1 MNTSACWPLASAS
14 FEGGDRY
21 SELRCSV
28 VRLLTLIRTVLA
40 LGVLN
45 CARVVVYRAAM
56 RARIFEWLT
65 PSTHLAPLGNDWL
78 ALVAF
83 APHDS
88 MLNAQAVI
96 QEADLLLSGRMR
108 YFGRHVFETGAPPQ
122 WCRDPSSGVAWPD
135 ERHWSRVDEFGSKA
149 ADIKLVWEASRFT
162 WILAFVQAE
171 RVSGDPRY
179 RAAGAAWLDSWIA
192 ANPVNVGPNWKCGQE
207 TSIRLMHLLTA
218 LHLIGPQG
226 PVAEPIA
233 QFVMEHLR
241 RIRAT
246 LFYAQAQDNNH
257 ATSEAA
263 ALVIGAD
270 WLIAGGSHGAIA
282 SFAHEMAILGRR
294 ILNETIMRLIAAD
307 GTFSQYST
315 NYHRLVLDT
324 LSLVEWSCRTLG
336 TSGLGL
342 ASRARVQAAIDWLAS
357 VVDADSGGAPNL
369 GGNDG
374 ALILPLACTDYR
386 DFRST
391 LQLAAALFRGERL
404 YPPGPWDA
412 ACEWL
417 GVALPRAFAL
427 RSRTPT
433 LYPSGFVVI
442 AAPQTRVWALL
453 RLPTFR
459 FRPSH
464 ADALHL
470 DVWVAG
476 VNLMRDAGSFSYN
489 CGEPWQ
495 SYFSST
501 RAHCTCEFDGRNQ
514 MPRLGRFLFG
524 DWLEQQAAAQIT
536 HAGTAVGY
544 QAMYRDRWGAC
555 HHRSVRLSDGVV
567 TVVDKMSGHS
577 ERAVLRWRL
586 LPGEWQLNGNELRGE
601 HAIVRISCD
610 AKAVRIAMVD
620 EWESRYYM
628 ERTVLPTLQI
638 ELARGAATVETVIE
652 PVGA

>member
-1 MNTSACWPLASAS
+1 MNTSACWPSASAS
-14 FEGGDRY
+14 LEADGRH
-21 SELRCSV
+21 SEARCSV
-28 VRLLTLIRTVLA
+28 ARLLTLIRTVLA

-45 CARVVVYRAAM
+45 CVRVAVYRAAM
-56 RARIFEWLT
+56 RARVFEWLT
-65 PSTHLAPLGNDWL
+65 PATRLAPMGNAWL
-78 ALVAF
+78 AISA
-83 APHDS
+83 AASSDG
-88 MLNAQAVI
+88 MYNAQAVV
-96 QEADLLLSGRMR
+96 QEADMLLSGRMR
-108 YFGRHVFETGAPPQ
+108 YFGRHVLETGAPPQ
-122 WCRDPSSGVAWPD
+122 WCRDPSTGAVWPA

-149 ADIKLVWEASRFT
+149 ADIKLVWEPSRFT
-162 WILAFVQAE
+162 WILAFAQAE
-171 RVSGDPRY
+171 RVSGDRRY
-179 RAAGAAWLDSWIA
+179 RAAGSAWLDSWIA

-218 LHLIGPQG
+218 LHLIGLSG
-226 PVAEPIA
+226 TAAEPIER
-233 QFVMEHLR
+233 FVIEHLR
-241 RIRAT
+241 RVRAT

-270 WLIAGGSHGAIA
+270 WLIARGSHEATR
-282 SFAHEMAILGRR
+282 FAREMAMLGRR
-294 ILNETIMRLIAAD
+294 ALNDTVARLIAAD

-324 LSLVEWSCRTLG
+324 LSLVEWSCRALG
-336 TSGLGL
+336 TNGLDPVC
-342 ASRARVQAAIDWLAS
+342 RARAQAAIHWLNS
-357 VVDADSGGAPNL
+357 VVDADSGDAPNL

-374 ALILPLACTDYR
+374 AQILPLACTDYR
-386 DFRST
+386 DFRPA
-391 LQLAAALFRGERL
+391 LQLATALFKGERL

-417 GVALPRAFAL
+417 GVALPRMSAL
-427 RSRTPT
+427 TPRASK
-433 LYPSGFVVI
+433 LYPSGFAVI
-442 AAPQTRVWALL
+442 AVPQTRLWALL

-501 RAHCTCEFDGRNQ
+501 RAHCTCEFDGRDQ

-524 DWLEQQAAAQIT
+524 DWLEQQTAAQIT
-536 HAGTAVGY
+536 NAGMAAGY
-544 QAMYRDRWGAC
+544 QSMYRDRWGAC
-555 HHRSVRLSDGVV
+555 HHRSVRLSDGVL
-567 TVVDKMSGHS
+567 TVVDTMSGHR

-586 LPGEWQLNGNELRGE
+586 APGEWQLSGNELRGK
-601 HAIVRISCD
+601 HAVVRIGCD
-610 AKAVRIAMVD
+610 PEAVRIAMVE

-638 ELARGAATVETVIE
+638 DLARGAATVETVIE